1 MSSSLTEHPT
11 RPEELNNGIAVWVAV
26 LFLSVAYLTY
36 NTLPVV
42 LGAAADAMQLTNV
55 QIGYLGSSY
64 MFGAVAAGISSIFW
78 VRRVNWRWVVL
89 ISSLTVLGCY
99 ATASFASYDILRI
112 ALFGVGFASGAIVS
126 CVLTYFGD
134 TPTPDRN
141 FGYGVGSQVLL
152 AGLAAYFMPIFITP
166 TWGFSGIMLL
176 FGGMVMVTLLAI
188 PFFPARGC
196 RGYEDDIQEPSA
208 TSSANSA
215 INGSLIGLWLG
226 VAAMFIYFLG
236 ESGVWT
242 FLDRVGLANG
252 LSYEAMGEAFGI
264 SLIISS
270 AGAYLA
276 SYMGDRFGRVIPILA
291 ATVALIAGLLLML
304 YTNSAWYFGLGML
317 LFSGAWNFV
326 LPFQMSLISEGDT
339 TGRLTPLIPTC
350 QLLGSAIGPAIA
362 GHMVIDGSYFY
373 VYLLAFIA
381 AIISAILCIYV
392 EMFVYRP
399 MKVARSLV
407 SSL

>member
-1 MSSSLTEHPT
+1 
-11 RPEELNNGIAVWVAV
+11 
-26 LFLSVAYLTY
+26 
-36 NTLPVV
+36 
-42 LGAAADAMQLTNV
+42 
-55 QIGYLGSSY
+55 
-64 MFGAVAAGISSIFW
+64 
-78 VRRVNWRWVVL
+78 
-89 ISSLTVLGCY
+89 
-99 ATASFASYDILRI
+99 
-112 ALFGVGFASGAIVS
+112 
-126 CVLTYFGD
+126 
-134 TPTPDRN
+134 
-141 FGYGVGSQVLL
+141 
-152 AGLAAYFMPIFITP
+152 
-166 TWGFSGIMLL
+166 
-176 FGGMVMVTLLAI
+176 
-188 PFFPARGC
+188 
-196 RGYEDDIQEPSA
+196 
-208 TSSANSA
+208 
-215 INGSLIGLWLG
+215 
-226 VAAMFIYFLG
+226 MFIYFLG

-399 MKVARSLV
+399 IKVARSLV